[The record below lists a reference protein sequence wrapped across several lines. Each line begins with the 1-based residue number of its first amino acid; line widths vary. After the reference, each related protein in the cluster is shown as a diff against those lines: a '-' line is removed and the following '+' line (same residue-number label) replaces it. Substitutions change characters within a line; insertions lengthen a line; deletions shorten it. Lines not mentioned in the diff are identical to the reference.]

1 MKNRIESKIF
11 KTVQNLSAI
20 SKSPGFGPWGST
32 PPPGITCEL
41 RIGLD
46 APGPCYA
53 PSVSHASSLPNQGP
67 SRHTLLV
74 RVTHWITVISFVA
87 LLVSGVEILISHP
100 RFYWGEVG
108 NSRTPALFK
117 IPIPSSR
124 ATVPTGY
131 GYVLPDQNGWSRYL
145 HFEAAWALVLTG
157 LVYVISGLWTRHFRK
172 NLYPAPADRTWR
184 SFRSVITKHLRLAP
198 PDESD
203 SRSYNVLQRVTYLLV
218 IFILFPL
225 VIWTGLAMSPGFNA
239 AVPWAVNSL
248 GGRQSAR
255 TLHFFVSIFLVL
267 FLVVHV
273 AMVVVTGF
281 RSRMREMTTGLT
293 AETKD
298 RT

>member
-1 MKNRIESKIF
+1 M
-11 KTVQNLSAI
+11 
-20 SKSPGFGPWGST
+20 
-32 PPPGITCEL
+32 
-41 RIGLD
+41 
-46 APGPCYA
+46 
-53 PSVSHASSLPNQGP
+53 SHASSLRNQGP
-67 SRHTLLV
+67 PRHTLLV

-87 LLVSGVEILISHP
+87 LLVTGVEILISHP

-108 NSRTPALFK
+108 NSRTPPLFK

-172 NLYPAPADRTWR
+172 NLFPAPADRTWR
-184 SFRSVITKHLRLAP
+184 AFRSVIAKHLRLAP
-198 PDESD
+198 PDEAD

-218 IFILFPL
+218 IFVLVPL

-255 TLHFFVSIFLVL
+255 TLHFFVSISLVL
-267 FLVVHV
+267 FLVLHV
-273 AMVVVTGF
+273 AMVVLTGF
-281 RSRMREMTTGLT
+281 ASRMREMITGL
-293 AETKD
+293 AAAPQE